1 MSGQVVSE
9 GIQTYEVGIVWYRFW
24 YRSEPIIVSHRGKRR
39 EIYSSKNEMECP
51 ASMANHMQKNLGHT
65 LSRVSTLS
73 TGKDRFQDVYRHK
86 ARYRFW
92 DWYRFFKEN
101 ANCSFLKKRERR
113 PLALC
118 SCLHRGPAQTALV
131 PSTSRLPESPV
142 IAAKERHAPAK
153 SLVFVFGAGCVCWVR
168 ERQNDE
174 TRAEDE
180 ESWNPLAVMH
190 IH

>member
-1 MSGQVVSE
+1 MSE

-24 YRSEPIIVSHRGKRR
+24 YRSEPIIVSHRRRKRR

-118 SCLHRGPAQTALV
+118 SNGFGPEDFRIRKPVTASRPKVGILWGTFFFKV
-131 PSTSRLPESPV
+131 PRPFRSGPFQFLW
-142 IAAKERHAPAK
+142 
-153 SLVFVFGAGCVCWVR
+153 LLQF
-168 ERQNDE
+168 
-174 TRAEDE
+174 
-180 ESWNPLAVMH
+180 LAFQH
-190 IH
+190 N

>member
-1 MSGQVVSE
+1 MPE

-101 ANCSFLKKRERR
+101 ANCSFLKNRECR

-118 SCLHRGPAQTALV
+118 STTFVEYFESYPDIISPTQNDRSQLMTALC
-131 PSTSRLPESPV
+131 LP
-142 IAAKERHAPAK
+142 
-153 SLVFVFGAGCVCWVR
+153 C
-168 ERQNDE
+168 
-174 TRAEDE
+174 
-180 ESWNPLAVMH
+180 M
-190 IH
+190 

>member
-1 MSGQVVSE
+1 
-9 GIQTYEVGIVWYRFW
+9 
-24 YRSEPIIVSHRGKRR
+24 
-39 EIYSSKNEMECP
+39 
-51 ASMANHMQKNLGHT
+51 MANHMQKNLGHT

-118 SCLHRGPAQTALV
+118 S
-131 PSTSRLPESPV
+131 
-142 IAAKERHAPAK
+142 I
-153 SLVFVFGAGCVCWVR
+153 CVCKSIKRLFHLLVSSVLYHCVSIR
-168 ERQNDE
+168 V
-174 TRAEDE
+174 
-180 ESWNPLAVMH
+180 S
-190 IH
+190 I